1 MNWSILTS
9 HRFLV
14 LAVAGLF
21 IVGSYFH
28 AFQAPERGVYDLAS
42 KALPSG
48 TVSSAVVVVAVDN
61 AAIKGI
67 GSWPWPR
74 DRIAATID
82 RLRRFGVR
90 AIGVALP
97 LSESQTP
104 VALAVLVAEATKS
117 GRKLSGTLKRWATQL
132 DSDADLARAI
142 ARHGR
147 VILSA
152 DIRGGEPI
160 LSAGGTVAV
169 PEFTRLKAAKIHKPG
184 FFSFLIVVFVYYNHQ
199 SWFLIHSLGR
209 QFKFPHLVW
218 HFLSRILFFGKR
230 GV

>member
-104 VALAVLVAEATKS
+104 VALAGLVAEATKS
-117 GRKLSGTLKRWATQL
+117 GRKLSGTLKR
-132 DSDADLARAI
+132 
-142 ARHGR
+142 
-147 VILSA
+147 
-152 DIRGGEPI
+152 
-160 LSAGGTVAV
+160 
-169 PEFTRLKAAKIHKPG
+169 
-184 FFSFLIVVFVYYNHQ
+184 
-199 SWFLIHSLGR
+199 
-209 QFKFPHLVW
+209 
-218 HFLSRILFFGKR
+218 
-230 GV
+230 